1 MNKPKIDK
9 TKRRA
14 VLAFCMDTLVRAF
27 GDEDLLPAWLEEGV
41 PDGCYDSVPESAF
54 DSIAEAYDDAVIEND
69 DAVIENDEADKY
81 WSSLESLF
89 IFTVLRG
96 VWGDAEFIQELV
108 VPEEMLFT

>member
-1 MNKPKIDK
+1 MKTCK

-41 PDGCYDSVPESAF
+41 PDGCCDNVPESTL
-54 DSIAEAYDDAVIEND
+54 DSIAEAYDEAIVEG
-69 DAVIENDEADKY
+69 DEADEY
-81 WSSLESLF
+81 WKSLESLF

-96 VWGDAEFIQELV
+96 VWGDAEFMQELV
-108 VPEEMLFT
+108 VPGGGLFT

>member
-9 TKRRA
+9 TRRRA

-41 PDGCYDSVPESAF
+41 PDGCYDSVPKSAL
-54 DSIAEAYDDAVIEND
+54 DSIAEAYADAVVEG
-69 DAVIENDEADKY
+69 DEADKF
-81 WSSLESLF
+81 WDALESLF

-108 VPEEMLFT
+108 VPEERLFT

>member
-9 TKRRA
+9 TRRRA

-54 DSIAEAYDDAVIEND
+54 DSIAEAYND
-69 DAVIENDEADKY
+69 MVFEGDEADEF

-96 VWGDAEFIQELV
+96 VWGDDEFIQELV
-108 VPEEMLFT
+108 VPEERLFT

>member
-9 TKRRA
+9 TRRRA

-41 PDGCYDSVPESAF
+41 PDGCYDSVPGPAF
-54 DSIAEAYDDAVIEND
+54 DSLAEAYDDAVIEG
-69 DAVIENDEADKY
+69 DEADEY

-108 VPEEMLFT
+108 VPEEILFT

>member
-9 TKRRA
+9 TRRRA

-54 DSIAEAYDDAVIEND
+54 DSIAEAYDDAAIEG
-69 DAVIENDEADKY
+69 DEADEC

-108 VPEEMLFT
+108 VPEEILFT

>member
-1 MNKPKIDK
+1 MNKPKIDN
-9 TKRRA
+9 TRRRA

-41 PDGCYDSVPESAF
+41 PDGCYDSVPKSAL
-54 DSIAEAYDDAVIEND
+54 DSIAEAYADAVVEG
-69 DAVIENDEADKY
+69 DEADEY

-108 VPEEMLFT
+108 VPEEILFT

>member
-9 TKRRA
+9 TRRRA

-54 DSIAEAYDDAVIEND
+54 DSIAEAYDDAVVEG
-69 DAVIENDEADKY
+69 DEADKY
-81 WSSLESLF
+81 WYSLESLF

-108 VPEEMLFT
+108 VPEEILFT

>member
-1 MNKPKIDK
+1 MNKPKVDK
-9 TKRRA
+9 TRRRA

-54 DSIAEAYDDAVIEND
+54 DSIAEAYDDAVIEG
-69 DAVIENDEADKY
+69 DEADKF

-108 VPEEMLFT
+108 VPEEILFT

>member
-54 DSIAEAYDDAVIEND
+54 DSIAEAYDDAV
-69 DAVIENDEADKY
+69 VENDEADKY

-108 VPEEMLFT
+108 VPEEILFT